1 MDISIILDPN
11 SPLAQQTARDIRAL
25 ITAQRS
31 QDKEISQQILVEM
44 FQAKDM
50 QQVVATGV
58 NAIVILTSMVS
69 VLAEFAAKKTD
80 LTVEELFAAMFRIA
94 EKEDFTF

>member
-1 MDISIILDPN
+1 MNINMILDPN
-11 SPLAQQTARDIRAL
+11 SPLAQQTARDVRAL

-31 QDKEISQQILVEM
+31 QDKEISQQILIEM

-50 QQVVATGV
+50 QQVVETGV
-58 NAIVILTSMVS
+58 NAIVILTGMVS
-69 VLAEFAAKKTD
+69 VLAEYAAGKTD
-80 LTVEELFAAMFRIA
+80 LTAEELFAAMFRIA